1 MAVSMTKEVA
11 EQLLELS
18 GTYDR
23 KQVDAAFRTQQ
34 KKYHPDA
41 ALSRGMSAQE
51 AAERSKQ
58 VNMAYACLK
67 VLLRNNVTLT
77 VGVGATAM
85 APQGQS
91 ASRPSGSNGA
101 DPYSGYR
108 GGASTP
114 HAGTATS
121 TSYTSTAGTPTS
133 TESSHKYREMTD
145 EEFEAEMR
153 REAGA
158 YRETGFDRVIDIVTG
173 VLEHLPLR
181 IVTTLL
187 ACWWFYDSFFGP
199 NSADLIYHVFLGPI
213 GMLALLIFQLL
224 LIGIEALS
232 GIVAMMLKLLVIG
245 ILRGIAHVVR
255 TIKGKR
261 ELNGESGLGFIAFVE
276 NLGAY
281 VRRIFKSLTSRFK
294 RS

>member
-1 MAVSMTKEVA
+1 MAVSMTKEIA

-67 VLLRNNVTLT
+67 VLLRNNATLT

-85 APQGQS
+85 TPQGQP
-91 ASRPSGSNGA
+91 ASRPSSSAGA
-101 DPYSGYR
+101 DPYSSYR
-108 GGASTP
+108 SGASGS
-114 HAGTATS
+114 HASAADPS
-121 TSYTSTAGTPTS
+121 PYTGASGAPA

-145 EEFEAEMR
+145 EEFENEMR

-187 ACWWFYDSFFGP
+187 AAYWLYSSFFGP
-199 NSADLIYHVFLGPI
+199 GSVDLIYHVPLGPI
-213 GMLALLIFQLL
+213 GLLALLIFQILL
-224 LIGIEALS
+224 VGIEALS
-232 GIVAMMLKLLVIG
+232 GIIAFILKLLVIG
-245 ILRGIAHVVR
+245 ILRGIAYLIR

-261 ELNGESGLGFIAFVE
+261 EMNGESGLGFIAFFE

-281 VRRIFKSLTSRFK
+281 VRRIFGSLTSRFK
-294 RS
+294 RN